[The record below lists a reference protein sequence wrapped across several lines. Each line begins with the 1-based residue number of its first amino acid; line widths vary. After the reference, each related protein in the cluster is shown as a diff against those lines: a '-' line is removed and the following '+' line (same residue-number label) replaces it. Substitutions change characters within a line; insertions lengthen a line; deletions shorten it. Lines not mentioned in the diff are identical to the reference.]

1 MAEVL
6 DTIDLR
12 ALDLAPGAE
21 TRLRVR
27 VPGVEL
33 RLGGQEY
40 RVEPAEPE
48 VRLRVSRSLSGVHL
62 ALATEV
68 ELVGPCWRC
77 LEEARVRLSVES
89 EEFQAE
95 GRGPDDPFDD
105 DLDSAYVEDGRLDL
119 AGWARDA
126 IAESVPALILCRE
139 DCAGLCPTCGANRNE
154 VDCGCVPDETDPR
167 WDALRGLSE
176 RLAGEDPPS
185 GEG

>member
-6 DTIDLR
+6 ATIDLR

-27 VPGVEL
+27 VPGVGL

-62 ALATEV
+62 GLATEV
-68 ELVGPCWRC
+68 ELIGPCWRC
-77 LEEARVRLSVES
+77 LEEARARLTVES
-89 EEFQAE
+89 DEFQAE
-95 GRGPDDPFDD
+95 GRDPDAPFDD
-105 DLDSAYVEDGRLDL
+105 DLDSAYVEDGRLDV

-126 IAESVPALILCRE
+126 IAEAVPATVLCRE

-154 VDCGCVPDETDPR
+154 VDCGCVADETDPR
-167 WDALRGLSE
+167 WDALRELSE
-176 RLAGEDPPS
+176 RLSRDD
-185 GEG
+185 

>member
-1 MAEVL
+1 M
-6 DTIDLR
+6 
-12 ALDLAPGAE
+12 
-21 TRLRVR
+21 
-27 VPGVEL
+27 
-33 RLGGQEY
+33 
-40 RVEPAEPE
+40 
-48 VRLRVSRSLSGVHL
+48 
-62 ALATEV
+62 
-68 ELVGPCWRC
+68 
-77 LEEARVRLSVES
+77 ES

-167 WDALRGLSE
+167 WDALRGLSSAAAGTPLGE
-176 RLAGEDPPS
+176 RASSARCRAGCSGRPCQTPPGVWS
-185 GEG
+185 PRVASA